1 MILFDLRCARDHVF
15 EAWFRD
21 NAAYEA
27 QSRAG
32 TVACP
37 SCGNRKV
44 EKAPM
49 APRIGKAPSEKSTTL
64 AVSNEAAELR
74 QQLVELRAKV
84 EANCENVGDKF
95 AEEARRIHYGEA
107 DKRGIYG
114 ETSDDDAREL
124 RDEGIPFA
132 RLPWPRHDS

>member
-1 MILFDLRCARDHVF
+1 
-15 EAWFRD
+15 
-21 NAAYEA
+21 
-27 QSRAG
+27 
-32 TVACP
+32 
-37 SCGNRKV
+37 
-44 EKAPM
+44 M
-49 APRIGKAPSEKSTTL
+49 APRIGKAAFEKGSTL

-74 QQLVELRAKV
+74 KQLTELRAKV
-84 EANCENVGDKF
+84 ESTCENVGEKF

>member
-1 MILFDLRCARDHVF
+1 MILFDLRCARDHFF

-21 NAAYEA
+21 NAAYES
-27 QSRAG
+27 QVRAG
-32 TVACP
+32 KVGCP
-37 SCGNRKV
+37 SCGSRRV

-49 APRIGKAPSEKSTTL
+49 APRIGKSSPDKKSTM
-64 AVSNEAAELR
+64 AVSTDMVELR

-84 EANCENVGDKF
+84 EANCDNVGDKF

-114 ETSDDDAREL
+114 EASDGDAREL
-124 RDEGIPFA
+124 MDEGIEFV

>member
-1 MILFDLRCARDHVF
+1 MILFDLRCAKDHVF

-21 NAAYEA
+21 NAAYES
-27 QSRAG
+27 QVRAG
-32 TVACP
+32 KVGCP
-37 SCGNRKV
+37 SCGNRKI

-49 APRIGKAPSEKSTTL
+49 APRIGRAASEKGSTL
-64 AVSNEAAELR
+64 AISNEAAELR
-74 QQLVELRAKV
+74 KQLTELRAKV
-84 EANCENVGDKF
+84 ESTCENVGDKF

-132 RLPWPRHDS
+132 RLPWPRHDN

>member
-1 MILFDLRCARDHVF
+1 
-15 EAWFRD
+15 
-21 NAAYEA
+21 
-27 QSRAG
+27 
-32 TVACP
+32 
-37 SCGNRKV
+37 
-44 EKAPM
+44 M
-49 APRIGKAPSEKSTTL
+49 APRIGKSASGKQTTL
-64 AVSNEAAELR
+64 TVSNEAAELR
-74 QQLVELRAKV
+74 KQLTELRAKV

-124 RDEGIPFA
+124 HDEGIPFA